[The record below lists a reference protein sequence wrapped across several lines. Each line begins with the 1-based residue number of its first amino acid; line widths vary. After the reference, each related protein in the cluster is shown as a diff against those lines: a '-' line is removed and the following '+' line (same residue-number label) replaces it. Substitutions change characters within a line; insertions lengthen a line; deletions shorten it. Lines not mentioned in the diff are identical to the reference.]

1 MIETFEYRG
10 PMGREVPFEEIRRV
24 QLSLLDALVKLCQE
38 YHLRYYLSGGTLLG
52 AVRHG
57 GYIPWDDDIDVNMPR
72 PDCEKLLQLTGGRIN
87 EHMEIGAFGGPVE
100 HSCAFLRVYDTDY
113 LLRQEDGN
121 GKIRAYTNVSIDVF
135 PIEGLPENKR
145 RSDLFYFVAKCLVNL
160 KLVAYYRETTGK
172 WDWHRII
179 RAMTRLPAKALG
191 WRRLNRMVIRHAK
204 KYDYD
209 KSAYVGVATC
219 HVHTFTER
227 LPRAVYGEGA
237 PVTFEGRT
245 LTGPADAN
253 AYLSAIYGD
262 YRKLPPKEKQVC
274 KHHNTVFCLK
284 EGCQ

>member
-38 YHLRYYLSGGTLLG
+38 HHLRYYLSGGTLLG

-72 PDCEKLLQLTGGRIN
+72 PDCEKLLRLTGGRIN

-172 WDWHRII
+172 
-179 RAMTRLPAKALG
+179 
-191 WRRLNRMVIRHAK
+191 
-204 KYDYD
+204 
-209 KSAYVGVATC
+209 
-219 HVHTFTER
+219 
-227 LPRAVYGEGA
+227 
-237 PVTFEGRT
+237 
-245 LTGPADAN
+245 
-253 AYLSAIYGD
+253 
-262 YRKLPPKEKQVC
+262 
-274 KHHNTVFCLK
+274 
-284 EGCQ
+284 